1 MSDKL
6 KASSARYHGNRACC
20 RDVSVRYGKMEMTS
34 HGNIS
39 SVRDDVMVT
48 RCIVAVVLVQYVVMS
63 W

>member
-20 RDVSVRYGKMEMTS
+20 RDVSVRYGKMGMTS

-39 SVRDDVMVT
+39 SVRDYVMVT
-48 RCIVAVVLVQYVVMS
+48 QCTVAVVSVQFVMMS